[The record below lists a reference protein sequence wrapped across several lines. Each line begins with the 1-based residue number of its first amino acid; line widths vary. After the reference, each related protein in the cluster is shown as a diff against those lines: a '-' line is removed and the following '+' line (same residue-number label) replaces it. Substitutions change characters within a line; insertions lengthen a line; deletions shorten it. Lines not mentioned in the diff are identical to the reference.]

1 MATDT
6 PPAAPP
12 SLQGRS
18 LKRRV
23 GLIGLLWASEGSII
37 GSGWLFGARNAL
49 EVAGPAALISWGVA
63 TVIIVI
69 LALVHAEL
77 GGMFPVAGGTARFPH
92 YAFGGATGATFG
104 WFSWLQAAS
113 VAPVEVTAMIT
124 YAQSWS
130 TEAGWSWAHFTLNFT
145 KANGTLTGSGLVTAI
160 VLMAIFVGINFL
172 GIRWMANVNNVATW
186 WKVGIPLLAIFTLA
200 AISFHTSNLSAN
212 GGFLTAGWKNI
223 LVAIPGTGIVF
234 SLLGFEQAIQLAGE
248 SENPKKHLPR
258 ATILSIFI
266 GAAIYILVQLV
277 FILALKPAALA
288 GGWSATDSASFTQFG
303 APIAGVA
310 TAAGATW
317 LATILF
323 IDAVISP
330 GGTALIYATSTSRIS
345 YGLAR
350 NGYVPD
356 ALSKTN
362 KQGAPWLGLIVAF
375 IAGCIFF
382 LPFPSWQ
389 SLVDLITSASVF
401 MYAAAPLAFGAFR
414 SRLPDQ
420 ERPYRLPFGNVIAPI
435 AFILANEII
444 LWSGWDTIYKLFISV
459 AIGYIVLG
467 GNRLFRLNPIKPELH
482 LRSAVWVPLYFIGM
496 LLITWQSKTF
506 DLSNAVYKDA
516 GWGSPKSPA
525 LSFGVDMGL
534 VAVLSL
540 IVYYWAMYTALPKET
555 IELMIEEVVIDEEAI
570 TA

>member
-1 MATDT
+1 MASETA
-6 PPAAPP
+6 PAAAPP
-12 SLQGRS
+12 NLQGRS

-37 GSGWLFGARNAL
+37 GSGWLFGAKGAL
-49 EVAGPAALISWGVA
+49 SVAGPAALISWGIA
-63 TVIIVI
+63 TVIIVV

-77 GGMFPVAGGTARFPH
+77 GGMFPIAGGTTRFPH
-92 YAFGGATGATFG
+92 YAFGGATGASFG

-113 VAPVEVTAMIT
+113 VAPVEVLAMIA

-130 TEAGWSWAHFTLNFT
+130 TEAGWGWARFTLRWT
-145 KANGTLTGSGLVTAI
+145 KENGTLSGTGLVVSI
-160 VLMAIFVGINFL
+160 VLMAIFVAINFL
-172 GIRWMANVNNVATW
+172 GIRWMTNVNNVATW
-186 WKVGIPLLAIFTLA
+186 WKVGVPILTIFVLASL
-200 AISFHTSNLSAN
+200 SFHTSNLTAN
-212 GGFLTAGWKNI
+212 GGFLTAGWKTV

-258 ATILSIFI
+258 ATILSILI
-266 GAAIYILVQLV
+266 GATIYILVQLV
-277 FILALKPAALA
+277 FILALKPADIA
-288 GGWSATDSASFTQFG
+288 GGWSAAPFTKFG

-330 GGTALIYATSTSRIS
+330 GGTALVYATSTSRIS
-345 YGLAR
+345 YGMAR

-356 ALSKTN
+356 RYSRTT
-362 KQGAPWLGLIVAF
+362 KQGAPWAGLITAF

-389 SLVDLITSASVF
+389 SLVNLVTSASVF

-414 SRLPDQ
+414 SRLPDL
-420 ERPYRLPFGNVIAPI
+420 ERPYRLRGGTVIAPI

-444 LWSGWDTIYKLFISV
+444 LWSGWDTVYKLFVSV
-459 AIGYIVLG
+459 AIGYIILTLNRVLH
-467 GNRLFRLNPIKPELH
+467 LNPIRPKLH
-482 LRSAVWVPLYFIGM
+482 LRSAAWMPVYLIGM
-496 LLITWQSKTF
+496 LVIVYESKTF
-506 DLSNAVYKDA
+506 DLSGALYNDA
-516 GWGSPKSPA
+516 GWLSPHSPV
-525 LSFGVDMGL
+525 LPFGADMGL
-534 VAVLSL
+534 VAALSL
-540 IVYYWAMYTALPKET
+540 GVYFWAMKVALPKEQ
-555 IELMIEEVVIDEEAI
+555 IEEMIAEVVIAEEAI
-570 TA
+570 AA